1 MLAKT
6 TDGKTQDLPLL
17 QLTKDNYLCPE
28 GEERVYHCRI
38 EVKKFD
44 GDTGERLSRPKLC
57 KFEPKFFEAFGLH
70 NLRQQGYTVDVLHNP
85 SEWEKAHAAELA
97 EQEQAKARQAAEKAA
112 ADREA
117 MKAEILAELK
127 AAGVIPA
134 ENKSKTTTNTKK

>member
-1 MLAKT
+1 M
-6 TDGKTQDLPLL
+6 
-17 QLTKDNYLCPE
+17 
-28 GEERVYHCRI
+28 YHCRI

-85 SEWEKAHAAELA
+85 REWEKAHAAELA

>member
-1 MLAKT
+1 M
-6 TDGKTQDLPLL
+6 
-17 QLTKDNYLCPE
+17 
-28 GEERVYHCRI
+28 R
-38 EVKKFD
+38 KFD
-44 GDTGERLSRPKLC
+44 PETGERRSRPKVC

-70 NLRQQGYTVDVLHNP
+70 CLRQQGYTVEILHDP
-85 SEWEKAHAAELA
+85 RQWEKEHAAAKA

-134 ENKSKTTTNTKK
+134 ENKIETNNEKKK

>member
-6 TDGKTQDLPLL
+6 NGGKTQDLPLA
-17 QLTKDNYLCPE
+17 QLTKDNYICPE
-28 GEERVYHCRI
+28 GEEQAYHCLV
-38 EVKKFD
+38 EVRKFD
-44 GDTGERLSRPKLC
+44 PETGERRSRPKVC

-70 NLRQQGYTVDVLHNP
+70 CLRQQGYTVEILHDP
-85 SEWEKAHAAELA
+85 RQWEKEHAAAKA

-117 MKAEILAELK
+117 MKAEILAELR
-127 AAGVIPA
+127 ASGVIPA